1 MHSLHF
7 VAMFF
12 LPSSSTY
19 IFFSHLF
26 LLNHPLLQC
35 SNILLLC
42 MQPQALV
49 YVGNA
54 YSSSTERC
62 SCLCSLIRTVKYL
75 IDHQVLTKGKIHW
88 YHSLVC
94 HSAPSSVLS
103 LHSLFCLI
111 HCEGFPPF
119 SLPYIFRCGK
129 CIGQEAAMCIGH
141 SQLLNV
147 WSIKSCVMSS
157 SLYGSTKL
165 QNLKC
170 FDSFISRGSR
180 SGWLSLRK
188 CTLVL
193 IICYYPP
200 YNNDAG
206 YFDTNALTFTK
217 ILLRFRTENCLN
229 L

>member
-1 MHSLHF
+1 MRCHIFSAIVFSL
-7 VAMFF
+7 
-12 LPSSSTY
+12 Y
-19 IFFSHLF
+19 FFSHLF

-35 SNILLLC
+35 SNILLFL
-42 MQPQALV
+42 QPQALV

-75 IDHQVLTKGKIHW
+75 IDHQALTKGKIHW

-111 HCEGFPPF
+111 HWEGFPPF

-141 SQLLNV
+141 SQSLNV
-147 WSIKSCVMSS
+147 WSVKSCVMSS

-170 FDSFISRGSR
+170 FDTA
-180 SGWLSLRK
+180 LSAEVAGV
-188 CTLVL
+188 TGLV
-193 IICYYPP
+193 
-200 YNNDAG
+200 
-206 YFDTNALTFTK
+206 
-217 ILLRFRTENCLN
+217 
-229 L
+229 